1 MAPIEGKQP
10 TQTRETTMTASKKM
24 LSLNSFAAIVASFDY
39 RENYG
44 SESEPYWKNKFG
56 IDEVACPIS
65 LKEIND
71 ALSGEGVSP
80 MIERKAREFAKEFE
94 SHNDS
99 HSEAS
104 YFGCRL
110 VILDEIRQD
119 ISDAKGSWDVDQYAY
134 EQGLPYSFARA
145 IAMEANII

>member
-1 MAPIEGKQP
+1 
-10 TQTRETTMTASKKM
+10 MTASKKIF
-24 LSLNSFAAIVASFDY
+24 SLNSFAAIVASFDY

-56 IDEVACPIS
+56 IDEVVAPVS
-65 LKEIND
+65 LEDINA
-71 ALSGEGVSP
+71 ALSGEGVSAF
-80 MIERKAREFAKEFE
+80 IEAKAREFAKEFE

-110 VILDEIRQD
+110 IVLDEIREG
-119 ISDAKGSWDVDQYAY
+119 IKSAKGGWDVDQYAY
-134 EQGLPYSFARA
+134 EQGLPYGFVRA
-145 IAMEANII
+145 IAMEGNII